1 MLSQISEVG
10 SDNLGASTLD
20 EEKLRNGNS
29 DARFYGAGGFPFGS
43 WNDSSNFTDNYGG
56 LRRDQESNRKLC
68 SGTQVVKSL
77 SV

>member
-10 SDNLGASTLD
+10 SDNVGASTLD